1 VSVPARTAFAIGAL
15 VLGCASAL
23 GALSPALQEGV
34 EGCASGLGDSEKETK
49 DADAEA
55 EAIRA
60 ALEKPAPPNATPVAE
75 ATVAAAKQEALQ
87 AKELLGAAASLQQQA
102 RAKLASVAAA
112 SNPAEAQVRL
122 REAQDMVALSRNMTR
137 RARAIT
143 APERGAAGGA
153 GPAAL
158 RLTGEGEAMRQL
170 LQANRVGQVP
180 DGSRSARDAKDIVDW
195 NESTGVMTVSGGYQV
210 GTRSLAASFRSV
222 TGSGAPLFQ
231 RAEPPSPGAPP
242 AWRLSP
248 QAEAALRDPRKR
260 AELENVGGVELRV
273 TLDLLEFHE
282 LAEFRKP
289 GPALIVEQPVLVS
302 LAALAAAARPFE
314 ARWEALPEPLRYPG
328 AIERIVGFVLA
339 PAQRDVLL
347 VGVPAR
353 RPENRI
359 ELDDLVVGLRAV
371 WRDGEVPGVSLDPAP
386 DAPGG
391 AQYPRVIGVPE
402 SSRFARIM
410 LDADYAMKR
419 IIMGA
424 QPVGAPG
431 YASLLRLRAAG
442 TAADGKAGRDRFWFF
457 PVPLRAGDLQVSP
470 GARGVLF
477 NAGVQVLTEGQRLA
491 AQGFVGTGAADPTAA
506 RAAELF
512 TAALDELER
521 TGEGAPPGVFAA
533 LHGLIDIVTL
543 CTVWRGAGVDAAPLG
558 ALAAL
563 PVRRREGAQA
573 LPKFYPGVTSRL
585 ELGGGVAY
593 TMSGGVQ
600 AKVLATQRS
609 IERLRDRTLR
619 SLEAAA
625 DAFPRDGRLAQPVAL
640 RMTLPRAGAGGRA
653 DQRALGTA
661 EAALAVGDYAQ
672 AREIFR
678 RLAAQD
684 PLNADLWAR
693 LALAQSQLGEH
704 AAARASMAKARA
716 LEPVD
721 EDLRVL
727 ALEVALRA
735 DPKAAL
741 ASTDRAA
748 RRSLAEDYVMRAAA
762 AMGAGDDAAA
772 GRLAGTAAALDDAN
786 PDAYFLRAVALAES
800 ARAIP
805 DLQRAV
811 DRYRVRYKAA
821 GADAD
826 ALRLARA
833 LGLLVSLQA
842 QQAVKAGDGGAT
854 LEKLLRQLEEV
865 RAHQLFDPGLHA
877 AEVQTRIAL
886 EIWLRSRG
894 RKGDSD
900 FMLDQA
906 NRLAA
911 RHPDYPMAYYLAAL
925 AYRVLGRSGDAVGAL
940 TGALKR
946 DPTFARAYA
955 ERAELYAELGLCGRA
970 RADAAEA
977 RRWKVRD
984 LGEMEKN
991 LAKCT
996 S

>member
-1 VSVPARTAFAIGAL
+1 MLARVAL
-15 VLGCASAL
+15 IVLALGCAPAL
-23 GALSPALQEGV
+23 GALSPALQNGV
-34 EGCASGLGDSEKETK
+34 EGCTSGLGDSEKETK

-55 EAIRA
+55 DAIRA
-60 ALEKPAPPNATPVAE
+60 ALEKPAPPSSDPIAE
-75 ATVAAAKQEALQ
+75 ATVAAAKQEAQQ

-102 RAKLASVAAA
+102 RAKLATVAAA

-122 REAQDMVALSRNMTR
+122 REAQDMVALSRSMTR

-153 GPAAL
+153 GPAPL
-158 RLTGEGEAMRQL
+158 RLAGEGTAMRQL
-170 LQANRVGQVP
+170 LQGNRIGQVP
-180 DGSRSARDAKDIVDW
+180 DGTSALRDSKDVVDW
-195 NESTGVMTVSGGYQV
+195 NESTGVATVRGGYQV
-210 GTRSLAASFRSV
+210 GTRSLTASFRSV
-222 TGSGAPLFQ
+222 TGSSAPLFQ
-231 RAEPPSPGAPP
+231 RAEPPAPGAPQT
-242 AWRLSP
+242 WRLSP

-302 LAALAAAARPFE
+302 LAALAAAARPFA
-314 ARWEALPEPLRYPG
+314 ARWDALPEAVRYPG

-339 PAQRDVLL
+339 PGGGDVLL
-347 VGVPAR
+347 AGVPAR
-353 RPENRI
+353 RPENRL

-371 WRDGEVPGVSLDPAP
+371 WQGGEVPGVSLDPSP

-402 SSRFARIM
+402 SSRFARVM

-419 IIMGA
+419 IISGA
-424 QPVGAPG
+424 QPIGVPG
-431 YASLLRLRAAG
+431 YTSLLRLRAA
-442 TAADGKAGRDRFWFF
+442 AAGGQAMRDRFWFF
-457 PVPLRAGDLQVSP
+457 PVPLRAGDLQVSQ
-470 GARGVLF
+470 GARTVLF

-491 AQGFVGTGAADPTAA
+491 AQGFTGTGAADPTAS

-521 TGEGAPPGVFAA
+521 SGEGGPPGVFAA
-533 LHGLIDIVTL
+533 LHGLVDIVTL
-543 CTVWRGAGVDAAPLG
+543 CTVWRGAGVDAAPLR

-563 PVRRREGAQA
+563 PVRKREGAQA
-573 LPKFYPGVTSRL
+573 VPKFYPGVTTSL
-585 ELGGGVAY
+585 ETNGRVL
-593 TMSGGVQ
+593 TLSGGVH
-600 AKVLATQRS
+600 AKVRATQRS
-609 IERLRDRTLR
+609 LERLRDRTLR

-625 DAFPRDGRLAQPVAL
+625 DAFPRDGRFAHAVAL
-640 RMTLPRAGAGGRA
+640 RMTIPRAGAGGRA
-653 DQRALGTA
+653 DERALGTA

-672 AREIFR
+672 AREVFR

-704 AAARASMAKARA
+704 GAARASMARARA

-727 ALEVALRA
+727 ALEVTLRA

-786 PDAYFLRAVALAES
+786 PDAFFVRAVSLPES

-811 DRYRVRYKAA
+811 ERYRVRYKAA

-826 ALRLARA
+826 ALRLSHA
-833 LGLLVSLQA
+833 LGLLVGLQA
-842 QQAVKAGDGGAT
+842 QQAVQAADGGAT
-854 LEKLLRQLEEV
+854 LEKLLRQLEDV
-865 RAHQLFDPGLHA
+865 RANQLLDPGLHA

-886 EIWLRSRG
+886 EVWLRSRG
-894 RKGDSD
+894 RTGNTD
-900 FMLDQA
+900 FMLEQA
-906 NRLAA
+906 NRLAE
-911 RHPDYPMAYYLAAL
+911 RHPGYPMAYYYAAL
-925 AYRVLGRSGDAVGAL
+925 AYRIVGRSGDAIGAL

-955 ERAELYAELGLCGRA
+955 ERAELYADLGLCSRA

-984 LGEMEKN
+984 LAEMDQR
-991 LAKCT
+991 LAKCK